1 MTRASASP
9 HQGKPSM
16 PLIRAFALVVL
27 MNLAAISPAFGME
40 ILGSLSLPNR
50 TGVAVQDT
58 VAFTVG
64 GTGLTNVSI
73 ARPTSPSILG
83 QLDLG
88 MQMKGIAVQGDYAY
102 CAGGAGGYAIVD
114 ISNPRTPVRVASS
127 TVSGSCLDIAVDDTI
142 FVLATGTEVW
152 ILGAQNPS
160 RPHLLAEY
168 GHAVSSVA
176 IHWPTRRVY
185 AGGSDGVIEL
195 NISNPRTPVFVS
207 RYGAGQLLAP
217 IAYSQPHV
225 IAAQTSN
232 LPVLNPNPLSLAGT
246 FAAVASIRAVSSGGG
261 YQSVIGLAN
270 GFVIHVG
277 EAHLPPT
284 QIASVNVGLEVRR
297 IDTEIMD
304 SGGLAVVATA
314 NGISIVSY
322 EPISEAEPYHAQ
334 LTPGA
339 FRISAYPNPFNSSVR
354 LELLGA
360 KVGWYVFELFD
371 VTGRRVASQRAFI
384 STAQE
389 FVFEP
394 SGLAT
399 GVYFA
404 RMTGLSGQVET
415 KLIYLK

>member
-1 MTRASASP
+1 MV
-9 HQGKPSM
+9 
-16 PLIRAFALVVL
+16 LIRTFAFAVLVS
-27 MNLAAISPAFGME
+27 LAAFSPAFGME
-40 ILGSLSLPNR
+40 ILGSLNLANR

-73 ARPTSPSILG
+73 ARPASPSILG

-88 MQMKGIAVQGDYAY
+88 MQMKGIAVQGHYAF

-114 ISNPRTPVRVASS
+114 ISDPRTPVRVASS
-127 TVSGSCLDIAVDDTI
+127 MVTGSCVDIAVDDTI
-142 FVLATGTEVW
+142 FVIATGTEVW
-152 ILGAQNPS
+152 ILGAQNPA
-160 RPHLLAEY
+160 RPQLLAEY
-168 GHAVSSVA
+168 SHAATSVA
-176 IHWPTRRVY
+176 IRWSARRVY

-195 NISNPRTPVFVS
+195 NITNPRVPVFVS

-217 IAYSQPHV
+217 IAYSQPYV

-232 LPVLNPNPLSLAGT
+232 LPVLNPSPLSLAGT
-246 FAAVASIRAVSSGGG
+246 FAAVASIRAVASGGG

-270 GFVIHVG
+270 GLVAHVG
-277 EAHLPPT
+277 QAHMPPT
-284 QIASVNVGLEVRR
+284 QIASVNVGVEVRR
-297 IDTEIMD
+297 IDTEITD
-304 SGGLAVVATA
+304 SGGLAVAATA
-314 NGISIVSY
+314 NGISIISY
-322 EPISEAEPYHAQ
+322 EPISDAEPYHPQ

-339 FRISAYPNPFNSSVR
+339 FQISAYPNPFNSSVR

-360 KVGWYVFELFD
+360 KTGWYDFELFD
-371 VTGRRVASQRAFI
+371 VAGRRVASQRAFI
-384 STAQE
+384 SGAPE
-389 FVFEP
+389 FIFEP

-404 RMTGLSGQVET
+404 RMTGLSGQAET